1 MASLDLKSPEFWDPS
16 AVDRELRRV
25 YDICSGCR
33 RCLPLCPSFK
43 VLFDRLDVD
52 AVDGDVE
59 KLPTRD
65 VKEVVDLCYQC
76 KLCFNHCPYTPPH
89 RWEVDFPRLMLRARA
104 ADARANRVTFQ
115 DRMLGNT
122 ELIGKLGRLTAP
134 LSNWMNELAVHRA
147 FMQAVAGIHK
157 NRNLPK
163 FHRQTFSA
171 WFESRARHGAAGV
184 GSGRVSF
191 RAEEPAPAAPR
202 RVALFHTCTVEY
214 NDPATGRAAVGV
226 LERNRADVSLPRQ
239 RCCGMP
245 YLDGGAVDEAKALIR
260 ENVKSLAAAVREG
273 RTIVVPGP
281 TCSYML
287 KQEYPWL
294 DGSDDAK
301 LVARNTRDLFEYL
314 AELRAEGRL
323 DTSFTRSVGAVTYH
337 APCHLRAQN
346 IGLKSAE
353 ILRLIPGAEVNVVEK
368 CSAVDGTWGFKK
380 QYYELSLKLAQPL
393 FDAITT
399 ADAPVTATDCP
410 LAALQIEQGTGRRA
424 KHPIRIL
431 AAAYG
436 IEE

>member
-1 MASLDLKSPEFWDPS
+1 MGTLDLTSPEFWDRS

-59 KLPTRD
+59 KLPARD

-104 ADARANRVTFQ
+104 AEARAGGVTFQ

-122 ELIGKLGRLTAP
+122 ELIGTLGRLAAP
-134 LSNWMNELAVHRA
+134 LSNWMNELALHRA
-147 FMQAVAGIHK
+147 FLHAVAGIHRK
-157 NRNLPK
+157 RNLPK

-171 WFESRARHGAAGV
+171 WFKHRARAAT
-184 GSGRVSF
+184 GRV
-191 RAEEPAPAAPR
+191 PAASKI
-202 RVALFHTCTVEY
+202 AFFHTCTVEY
-214 NDPATGRAAVGV
+214 NDPATGRAAVRV
-226 LERNRADVSLPRQ
+226 LERNRVDVSLPRQ

-245 YLDGGAVDEAKALIR
+245 YLDGGAVDEAKALVR
-260 ENVKSLAAAVREG
+260 DNVKSLAAAVREG

-294 DGSDDAK
+294 DGGDDAK

-314 AELRAEGRL
+314 AELHTAGKL
-323 DTSFTRSVGAVTYH
+323 DTGFARSAGAVTYH
-337 APCHLRAQN
+337 VPCHLRAQN
-346 IGLKSAE
+346 IGLKSADV
-353 ILRLIPGAEVNVVEK
+353 LRLIPGAEVNVVEK

-380 QYYELSLKLAQPL
+380 QYHELSLKLAKPL
-393 FDAITT
+393 FDSITS

-410 LAALQIEQGTGRRA
+410 LAALQIEQGTGRQA